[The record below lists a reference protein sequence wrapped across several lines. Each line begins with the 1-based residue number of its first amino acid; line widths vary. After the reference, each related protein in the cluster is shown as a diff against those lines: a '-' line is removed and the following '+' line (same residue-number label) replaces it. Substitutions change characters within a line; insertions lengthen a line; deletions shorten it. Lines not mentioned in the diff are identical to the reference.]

1 LCTIHSTYHHHCFFH
16 HLPVEKGNAV
26 KFRCEREALAEAL
39 AATGRATAGRVATH
53 PLLSGLLM
61 DVTDDRLTITGS
73 DGDLTIQVSVE
84 VGADVKGRVVVPA
97 RLTSDIV
104 RSLSSGKVEIALEGD
119 KLHIT
124 NARSSFKVSTKA
136 AEDYPSLASL
146 MTSSV
151 TLSSAELGEA
161 LRQVVRA
168 VKAEDSHRPSLTGVL
183 MSAEADGLRMVAT
196 DTYRLTMREL
206 RGQQVLE
213 AGQKVIIPG
222 KALQELQ
229 RLLNSADSVTMRLGE
244 QHARFEIG
252 TISLTTRLIAGDYPP
267 VLHLIQPTF
276 QNVVTVEREAL
287 LEALRRAKIMAKD
300 SHVKLTM
307 KADTIT
313 LEAITN
319 EEGEAKEDID
329 AQFEGNEFFT
339 AFNPTYL
346 SEGVEACQG
355 EAITISMNE
364 NNRPAVL
371 RGVGHEDYLYLL
383 MPHRIPG

>member
-1 LCTIHSTYHHHCFFH
+1 
-16 HLPVEKGNAV
+16 V

-39 AATGRATAGRVATH
+39 AATGRAAAGRVATH

-61 DVTDDRLTITGS
+61 EVADDRLTITGS

-84 VGADVKGRVVVPA
+84 VGADSNGRAVVPA

-104 RSLSSGKVEIALEGD
+104 RSLASGKVEIALEAD

-136 AEDYPSLASL
+136 ADDYPSQASL
-146 MTSSV
+146 MNSSV

-206 RGQQVLE
+206 RGRQVLD

-229 RLLNSADSVTMRLGE
+229 RLLNSGDSVTMRLGD
-244 QHARFEIG
+244 QHARFEVG
-252 TISLTTRLIAGDYPP
+252 TTSLSTRLIGGDYPP
-267 VLHLIQPTF
+267 VLHLIQPTY
-276 QNVVTVEREAL
+276 QNVVTVEREPL
-287 LEALRRAKIMAKD
+287 LEAIRRAKIMAKD
-300 SHVKLTM
+300 SHIKLTM

-339 AFNPTYL
+339 AFNPDYL
-346 SEGVEACQG
+346 SAGVEACQG
-355 EAITISMNE
+355 DSITISMNE